1 MGSSSSSATSSAAG
15 DRAEGDHL
23 FRITESARRTSV
35 LTKNKDDA
43 TAESDK
49 GSSNAAIT
57 YRARI
62 LKLVSHEAL
71 WSNFLESPASSFALT
86 FTETSALLTDS
97 IKKSTNS
104 DLEGMKPY
112 DSAAIKEAVKSYLEL
127 VKELNGSAASSS
139 ASVIDFMSLCSSVLL
154 LSNVPIEMKVDKLFE
169 WITMGEGE
177 DSFEF
182 DEFYVA
188 LNSFEKGMSTS
199 VKISYYKLFSNYT
212 ALLKIHY
219 PYNVY
224 DMLSGLT
231 MNSLSFIIYLYT
243 NRK

>member
-23 FRITESARRTSV
+23 FRITESTRRTSV

-43 TAESDK
+43 TAETDR

-71 WSNFLESPASSFALT
+71 WTNFLESPASSFALT

-188 LNSFEKGMSTS
+188 LNSFEKGICTS
-199 VKISYYKLFSNYT
+199 VKISYYKLFSFS
-212 ALLKIHY
+212 LLLFCFCFYFNFIHICKSIWQLCIKFTT
-219 PYNVY
+219 V
-224 DMLSGLT
+224 
-231 MNSLSFIIYLYT
+231 SFGS
-243 NRK
+243 